1 MLGLNALVDVGKGTW
16 DYLQDPTGMGAYREG
31 MAKNEA
37 AQRAEQD
44 AVRGRL
50 DPLAQQYM
58 TTGQNISDLYGQTAG
73 LGSVGMQ
80 GMVQDYSVDPTMAQY
95 QGNVNQFLDPS
106 IAYQQQ
112 QAQRGIE
119 SSAAARG
126 NLMSGAAAKAIADRA
141 QQIGQQGYA
150 DAYARMERDRANF
163 QQQNQQNYLNR
174 NQQAMQ
180 QLQQQQQ
187 LAQLGLQGLA
197 GQSQGMQYGT
207 SGYVNTQMPG
217 AQLSVDP
224 TAGLGDI
231 RAGEMRGQFTQGL
244 FDAGKDGLKS
254 LVGGLF

>member
-1 MLGLNALVDVGKGTW
+1 MLGGLGDLASGAW
-16 DYLQDPTGMGAYREG
+16 DYMTDPTGMDAYRKG

-58 TTGQNISDLYGQTAG
+58 TTGQDMSGLYGQTAG

-106 IAYQQQ
+106 IAYQQE

-163 QQQNQQNYLNR
+163 QQQGQQGYINQ
-174 NQQAMQ
+174 NQQAQ
-180 QLQQQQQ
+180 QRFQQQQL

-197 GQSQGMQYGT
+197 GQERGMQYGT
-207 SGYVNTQMPG
+207 TGYVNTQLPG
-217 AQLSVDP
+217 ATLTVDP

-231 RAGEMRGQFTQGL
+231 RAGEMRGQFTQGV
-244 FDAGKDGLKS
+244 FDALGDLAKS
-254 LVGGLF
+254 YIGQKI